1 MTRQEAQKLLGKNYS
16 FIREEEK
23 AYEFIDLSIPE
34 EADSDG
40 IVWVVK
46 NTGELIYNH
55 LEYFDKCGIPKEYP
69 DDDED

>member
-1 MTRQEAQKLLGKNYS
+1 MVLFFLLIENQKLLGKNYS

-40 IVWVVK
+40 IEWVVK
-46 NTGELIYNH
+46 NTGELI
-55 LEYFDKCGIPKEYP
+55 
-69 DDDED
+69 